1 MPGIQELNNFKI
13 LITDGSINQ
22 MGVESEPY
30 EAVNGVVG
38 LFFVIYSIKYE
49 RT

>member
-1 MPGIQELNNFKI
+1 M
-13 LITDGSINQ
+13 ITYATVFW

-38 LFFVIYSIKYE
+38 LFFITYGAVIFIS
-49 RT
+49 